1 MTVDDDGP
9 GLPEE
14 ELERVFRPF
23 YRVEQ
28 SRSRDTGGVG
38 LGLLR
43 RRGCGAGLDALLL
56 FCGLRARR
64 RLLLGLLA
72 HRLGI
77 EMPLEALVSLVMT
90 FNEGIIVERLSGV
103 TAGHEELLDWIDR
116 WLSS

>member
-38 LGLLR
+38 LGLSVARTVFRAHGGNVVLTQQAGR
-43 RRGCGAGLDALLL
+43 RAAGDRNSAARGGAG
-56 FCGLRARR
+56 G
-64 RLLLGLLA
+64 
-72 HRLGI
+72 
-77 EMPLEALVSLVMT
+77 
-90 FNEGIIVERLSGV
+90 
-103 TAGHEELLDWIDR
+103 
-116 WLSS
+116 